1 MRRSLVCLSRFGKYE
16 AGAMETP
23 RRGPATCN
31 GPSAVCSQCS
41 HSQAHRDW
49 RQFATPAD
57 VSPPDPKRPLCAPTG
72 VRSLDRS
79 SYRTSLVTRQAEE
92 EENSFVS

>member
-1 MRRSLVCLSRFGKYE
+1 VRRSLVYLSRFGKYE

-23 RRGPATCN
+23 RRAPATCN
-31 GPSAVCSQCS
+31 GPSAQCS

-49 RQFATPAD
+49 RKFATPVD

-72 VRSLDRS
+72 VRSLDRNS
-79 SYRTSLVTRQAEE
+79 WRSSLVTRQAEE